1 MSSLWTPGG
10 EVPVDRETTR
20 AASPQAP
27 SQSASAGPPGGLDGG
42 AGGIDPGE
50 LLAAIMAGLPEDQ
63 RAEFEQAFAELTD
76 EERSDYLQAMAQ
88 RAEVQRQVVESPVEM
103 QVANHAAGLFEL
115 AALHLQHPPP
125 NLPEAKLAIDA
136 LAGLL
141 AGVSGRLGEHEPD
154 LKAMLTQIQLAFV
167 QVSGGPGAG
176 DGDSD
181 G

>member
-10 EVPVDRETTR
+10 EVPVDRDAPHETPR
-20 AASPQAP
+20 AT
-27 SQSASAGPPGGLDGG
+27 PPGPE
-42 AGGIDPGE
+42 GGIDPDE
-50 LLAAIMAGLPEDQ
+50 LLATILSSIPEDQ
-63 RAEFEQAFAELTD
+63 RDEFQAAFAELTD
-76 EERSDYLQAMAQ
+76 EERANYFQAMLQ
-88 RAEVQRQVVESPVEM
+88 RAEVQRQVVESPVEL

-141 AGVSGRLGEHEPD
+141 TGVSGRLGEHEAE

-167 QVSGGPGAG
+167 QVQGAAAG
-176 DGDSD
+176 ASD

>member
-10 EVPVDRETTR
+10 EVPVDREAPAR
-20 AASPQAP
+20 QAP
-27 SQSASAGPPGGLDGG
+27 PQQVPAASAGGPADG
-42 AGGIDPGE
+42 AGGIDPAE

-76 EERSDYLQAMAQ
+76 EERNDYLQAMAQ

-154 LKAMLTQIQLAFV
+154 LLAMLTQIQLAFV
-167 QVSGGPGAG
+167 QVSGGADSGA
-176 DGDSD
+176 SD

>member
-10 EVPVDRETTR
+10 EVPVDRNAPR
-20 AASPQAP
+20 QAP
-27 SQSASAGPPGGLDGG
+27 PAEPDGGGDPGGG
-42 AGGIDPGE
+42 AEHGIDPNE

-76 EERSDYLQAMAQ
+76 EERMEYLGAMAQ

-141 AGVSGRLGEHEPD
+141 GGVAGRLGEHESD
-154 LKAMLTQIQLAFV
+154 LKAMLSQIQLAFV
-167 QVSGGPGAG
+167 QVQGATAG
-176 DGDSD
+176 GDSD

>member
-10 EVPVDRETTR
+10 EVPVDRD
-20 AASPQAP
+20 AP
-27 SQSASAGPPGGLDGG
+27 REAPREAPPGPE
-42 AGGIDPGE
+42 GGIDPDE
-50 LLAAIMAGLPEDQ
+50 LLATILSSIPEDQ
-63 RAEFEQAFAELTD
+63 RAEFRAAFDELTD
-76 EERSDYLQAMAQ
+76 EERTNYLQAMLQ
-88 RAEVQRQVVESPVEM
+88 RADVQRQVVESPVEL

-141 AGVSGRLGEHEPD
+141 TGVAGRLGEHEPE

-167 QVSGGPGAG
+167 QVQGAAAG
-176 DGDSD
+176 ASD

>member
-10 EVPVDRETTR
+10 EVPVDRDAPVR
-20 AASPQAP
+20 QAPSPQAP
-27 SQSASAGPPGGLDGG
+27 AGGPDDAPGGVDAADLV
-42 AGGIDPGE
+42 
-50 LLAAIMAGLPEDQ
+50 AAIMAGLPEDQ

-76 EERSDYLQAMAQ
+76 DERNEYLQAMMQ

-125 NLPEAKLAIDA
+125 NMAEAKLAIDA

-154 LKAMLTQIQLAFV
+154 LLAMLSQIQLAFV
-167 QVSGGPGAG
+167 QVQGAAG
-176 DGDSD
+176 DGASD